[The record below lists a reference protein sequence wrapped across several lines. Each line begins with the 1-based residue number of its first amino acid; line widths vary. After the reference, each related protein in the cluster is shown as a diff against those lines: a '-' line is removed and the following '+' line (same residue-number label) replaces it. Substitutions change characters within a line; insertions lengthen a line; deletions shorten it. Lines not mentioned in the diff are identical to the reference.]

1 MFGATIC
8 ETLTRSSLESVT
20 IQLFASLP
28 TFPFMNVCIATTNF
42 LSFTATAAGGYLFVA
57 AEVAYSEISAETS
70 VMRTTNKV
78 GIMGKAYLQF
88 LQALSALGTMEAR
101 KLGVINLEVR
111 SAFLAVRWRRLVLL
125 KASLTA

>member
-1 MFGATIC
+1 MFGATIF
-8 ETLTRSSLESVT
+8 ETLTRSSPESVP

-28 TFPFMNVCIATTNF
+28 TFPFMNICIATTNF

-57 AEVAYSEISAETS
+57 AEVAYSKNSARTS
-70 VMRTTNKV
+70 VMRTIGNV
-78 GIMGKAYLQF
+78 GIVGKAHLQF
-88 LQALSALGTMEAR
+88 LHALSALGTMEAR

-111 SAFLAVRWRRLVLL
+111 SAFLAVRWWGLVLL

>member
-1 MFGATIC
+1 
-8 ETLTRSSLESVT
+8 
-20 IQLFASLP
+20 
-28 TFPFMNVCIATTNF
+28 MNVCIATTNF